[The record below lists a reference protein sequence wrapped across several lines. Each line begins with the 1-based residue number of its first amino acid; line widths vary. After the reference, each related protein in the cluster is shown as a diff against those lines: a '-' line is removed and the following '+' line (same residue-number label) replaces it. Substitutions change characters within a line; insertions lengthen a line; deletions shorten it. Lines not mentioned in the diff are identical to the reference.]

1 MPLAS
6 LCLLGTLSHLSD
18 GALMDR
24 RTAEVASGPGN
35 RWFLAAGLSLPL
47 LEGRPREAR
56 ETIEGFVLTAAA
68 TQLLKHWTRSRR
80 PDGSDHLSF
89 PSGHTSA
96 AFSLAASP
104 QAPFQAG
111 WNRRAWQDE
120 RKALQASPRSS
131 ACQPATSAKPTGART
146 GTLAGGGSGL
156 TTGQAGQIGHAG
168 AAGAGGQVVTEVVV
182 TGAVVP
188 GN

>member
-96 AFSLAASP
+96 AFSLAASRSAQRP
-104 QAPFQAG
+104 G
-111 WNRRAWQDE
+111 E
-120 RKALQASPRSS
+120 SALWY
-131 ACQPATSAKPTGART
+131 
-146 GTLAGGGSGL
+146 
-156 TTGQAGQIGHAG
+156 AG
-168 AAGAGGQVVTEVVV
+168 AATIGASRVVLNRHRIEDVLA
-182 TGAVVP
+182 GAAIGIGFGSAAAGARLLRISVRF
-188 GN
+188 